1 MTTVLM
7 TLHIILAIAMVG
19 IILIQKNEGGLGMG
33 SGAMGSLMSS
43 RGTANFLTHVTAILA
58 TLFFLTTL
66 GLALVFKGA
75 NKSQS
80 IFDDST
86 VTKTVP
92 SVPLTNSEPVTSGTS
107 LPAKMSEGSTKTPN
121 SIPDSKATL
130 PTPSTPSRPIKEGQ
144 K

>member
-7 TLHIILAIAMVG
+7 TIHIILAVAMVG

-43 RGTANFLTHVTAILA
+43 RGTANLLTRLTAILA

-75 NKSQS
+75 NKPQS
-80 IFDDST
+80 IFDTTTAKPVVSENST
-86 VTKTVP
+86 
-92 SVPLTNSEPVTSGTS
+92 PLPT
-107 LPAKMSEGSTKTPN
+107 A
-121 SIPDSKATL
+121 SIPTKPVQEA
-130 PTPSTPSRPIKEGQ
+130 K